1 MVMPFDLLTCCT
13 MNLSSLNA
21 LNASPGSASTAVK
34 TQESGQARLDT
45 SGRGMGDFSAY
56 LMKALRPQADHL
68 VDQMQRQGIA
78 DAAAQQQAGT
88 STGAASSHE
97 RSQRSKDTRDAQDS
111 AQERLDDRETSA
123 KAQMTSAARE
133 LAQRS
138 RHPQTAR
145 WAASGTQAE
154 RSQHQTARGSAIA
167 SRPQG
172 AADKTNRAS
181 DDEHRQAVDQDSE
194 RAEATT
200 PGSGAYVSQ
209 SEMRSDNHSS
219 EAASSGLQSD
229 AGLRTLTL
237 SSQVQIVTPQQGAV
251 SEQSLQD
258 FARAMGFSEAQ
269 LQQLLGN
276 PASAASAPNDNA
288 VDILMTGNAGP
299 AGAGQAQLLNALNQ
313 ALPAGFRIEDLQLSV
328 VSARSNT
335 LPGLST
341 DGPSTLS
348 VLGMMEA
355 QLESNALEATSS
367 GEGGSLSDGT
377 SGESAFGQSG
387 AGPAAGTRANASTS
401 APPAGATHT
410 HTAETY
416 EKLSNRLATE
426 MAARMNEQISQGEW
440 KMKFAL
446 KPANLGT
453 VDVQLEMRDG
463 KLAAVLQADN
473 PLTQD
478 LLQNGSQRLRDA
490 LNQMGLTQSSVQ
502 FGLGQGQGQRGER
515 DTAQARPTSVGRA
528 GTDTAD
534 NATVQLAS
542 APRRHSLSQ
551 LDFYA

>member
-1 MVMPFDLLTCCT
+1 

-56 LMKALRPQADHL
+56 MMKALRPQADHL
-68 VDQMQRQGIA
+68 VDQVKRQGVA
-78 DAAAQQQAGT
+78 DAARQQQAGA
-88 STGAASSHE
+88 STDAASSRE
-97 RSQRSKDTRDAQDS
+97 RAQRSKDTRV
-111 AQERLDDRETSA
+111 AQESTQERQGNQDKSPR
-123 KAQMTSAARE
+123 AQMTSAARE

-138 RHPQTAR
+138 HHPQAAR

-154 RSQHQTARGSAIA
+154 RSQHQTARVTANA
-167 SRPQG
+167 SRAQG
-172 AADKTNRAS
+172 PADTTNRAS
-181 DDEHRQAVDQDSE
+181 GDERREAIDQDMERTETTTTGTATYVVPSE
-194 RAEATT
+194 T
-200 PGSGAYVSQ
+200 
-209 SEMRSDNHSS
+209 RSDNTSA
-219 EAASSGLQSD
+219 EAASSGLQLD

-276 PASAASAPNDNA
+276 TASASNDDA
-288 VDILMTGNAGP
+288 VDVLMTGSAGP
-299 AGAGQAQLLNALNQ
+299 ASAGQAQLLNALNQ
-313 ALPAGFRIEDLQLSV
+313 ALPPGFRIEDLQLSV
-328 VSARSNT
+328 VSARSNV
-335 LPGLST
+335 LPGIST

-348 VLGMMEA
+348 VLGMMNAEV
-355 QLESNALEATSS
+355 EPHALEPVSAAEGGNLPDGSS
-367 GEGGSLSDGT
+367 GESS
-377 SGESAFGQSG
+377 FGQ
-387 AGPAAGTRANASTS
+387 AGTGATAGARANAANPS
-401 APPAGATHT
+401 APAGATHN

-416 EKLSNRLATE
+416 DKLSDRLATE

-515 DTAQARPTSVGRA
+515 DAAQARNASVGRA

-534 NATVQLAS
+534 NATVQVAS